1 MEKFLNISLPS
12 IAVWNQTAHHV
23 RIPLAPSLERSGTDT
38 GFESH
43 PASSLRLNKL
53 LWIRFTCLVCSLLF
67 CFAAIMGSWVQ
78 LCFKWWQTAWILLVM
93 CFPALGQHCHN
104 AGLLPW
110 EDACQLVEDVKERL
124 RGRCYCTRVTIKRVE
139 SRRTKSSHR
148 SLSLWMAP
156 EGCIWIDNK
165 CFNNDIFVKAST
177 SWRVIVKFGRKKKG
191 LWFYAWSCACL
202 VKQPDRSDFSSTN
215 FPIYL
220 ARPPRKSF
228 EQWAPSEDM
237 AEKSKKRLLQAARR
251 TTTWRYCNNSYKN
264 FPAAAALSSGIKH
277 SDIWPNHNA
286 DMLLTSFAARKKI
299 QKC

>member
-1 MEKFLNISLPS
+1 
-12 IAVWNQTAHHV
+12 
-23 RIPLAPSLERSGTDT
+23 
-38 GFESH
+38 
-43 PASSLRLNKL
+43 
-53 LWIRFTCLVCSLLF
+53 
-67 CFAAIMGSWVQ
+67 MGSWVQ

-177 SWRVIVKFGRKKKG
+177 SWRVILKFGRKKKSPLILCMKLRLPCETARQVRFQLYKFSHLSCSPSQKI
-191 LWFYAWSCACL
+191 LWTVGSLWGHGWEEQETFATSC
-202 VKQPDRSDFSSTN
+202 
-215 FPIYL
+215 
-220 ARPPRKSF
+220 
-228 EQWAPSEDM
+228 SEDDNLTLLQQLLQELPCCSCIELRYKTQRYLTKPQRWHV
-237 AEKSKKRLLQAARR
+237 ADVICSKKK
-251 TTTWRYCNNSYKN
+251 NSEMLAN
-264 FPAAAALSSGIKH
+264 S
-277 SDIWPNHNA
+277 NA
-286 DMLLTSFAARKKI
+286 CDSQSKIVHFNITNWLT
-299 QKC
+299 QTLHQ